1 MRPIVTQETN
11 HNFGPPPGKEG
22 EIGDL
27 PCAHPVQTEHGPFT
41 YAVYELDDADR
52 EAIANGWNI
61 RLGVGWIGGFPPVS
75 LGVTHLTEVDREAPT
90 A

>member
-11 HNFGPPPGKEG
+11 HNFGPPPGREG
-22 EIGDL
+22 EFRAL
-27 PCAHPVQTEHGPFT
+27 PCAHPVETKHGPVT

-52 EAIANGWNI
+52 EAIAAGWNI

-75 LGVTHLTEVDREAPT
+75 LAVTYLTETKEGDNA
-90 A
+90 